1 MYRYGIH
8 ICIYTVETP
17 LKNMEDITHL
27 IDIHYSFTTRLS
39 FTCAILLPM
48 SSVQL
53 HTEYFHPRSMTPLP
67 FLFFYNF
74 KHHINH
80 ELSFRVVSEKR
91 YACRRNAPARVFTV
105 RPSAPETAAASIL
118 LPPYVLSFE
127 KIGSIFIITKY
138 IFPSRD
144 DVLFSR
150 DTVRFESGSPRGYD
164 SGVKRRRK
172 RKTRKH
178 VHNATAFADVH

>member
-1 MYRYGIH
+1 MYIYGWNTAEKYGGH
-8 ICIYTVETP
+8 YTFDWYTLLFHYTIIFHLRNP
-17 LKNMEDITHL
+17 FTHVVC
-27 IDIHYSFTTRLS
+27 TTAHRIFSSAFDDTLSLS
-39 FTCAILLPM
+39 F
-48 SSVQL
+48 
-53 HTEYFHPRSMTPLP
+53 
-67 FLFFYNF
+67 FFYNL

-172 RKTRKH
+172 RKMRKH